1 MLQIFL
7 IDGYFKGNQRQ
18 NHVLRQTQSTIYK
31 KQSSNIDVFTFSG
44 VKLPNSNFLR
54 CDTNSRGSERS
65 IKGLVHQPPE
75 WKWND
80 IFTRFT
86 ISQGY
91 GLKPLVPMQV
101 KESPWVVKVQMLSSW
116 FFWISRMNIPKMNFF
131 IRIWIFTNILNEM
144 KREFTIFCNVLNA
157 EWFSQLFE
165 HAFLWCY
172 AFQQK
177 W

>member
-65 IKGLVHQPPE
+65 IKGLVRISHQ
-75 WKWND
+75 NGNGM
-80 IFTRFT
+80 TY
-86 ISQGY
+86 SH
-91 GLKPLVPMQV
+91 
-101 KESPWVVKVQMLSSW
+101 
-116 FFWISRMNIPKMNFF
+116 
-131 IRIWIFTNILNEM
+131 
-144 KREFTIFCNVLNA
+144 VLQFHKA
-157 EWFSQLFE
+157 M
-165 HAFLWCY
+165 A
-172 AFQQK
+172 
-177 W
+177 

>member
-31 KQSSNIDVFTFSG
+31 KQSSNIDVSTFSG

-54 CDTNSRGSERS
+54 CDTFSWQRTVNQRFGASATRIEM
-65 IKGLVHQPPE
+65 E
-75 WKWND
+75 WNIHTFYNFAW
-80 IFTRFT
+80 
-86 ISQGY
+86 
-91 GLKPLVPMQV
+91 LWLEPLVPMRV
-101 KESPWVVKVQMLSSW
+101 KESPRVVKVQMLSSW

-131 IRIWIFTNILNEM
+131 VRIWIFTNILNE
-144 KREFTIFCNVLNA
+144 
-157 EWFSQLFE
+157 
-165 HAFLWCY
+165 FLWCY
-172 AFQQK
+172 AFQRK